1 MTLKGWAEAEAVA
14 RLSAL
19 PRRLAHTRSVVRKAE
34 RFAPIVGGE
43 VDVLIAAAWLHDVGY
58 SEDLA
63 VTRFHPLDG
72 ARHLAALGAPERLMN
87 LVARHSCAIVEAKLR
102 GLEREVGAY
111 PDERGLL
118 RDALWYCDMTTS
130 PEGKSVTLEERIEE
144 IQRRYGQGAVFAFTE
159 EARPCLAGAIDRTVR
174 RLRGVP
180 HERQL

>member
-19 PRRLAHTRSVVRKAE
+19 PRRLSHTHAVVRKAKKI
-34 RFAPIVGGE
+34 APIVGGE

-58 SEDLA
+58 SEELA

-72 ARHLAALGAPERLMN
+72 ARHLAALGTPERLTN

-102 GLEREVGAY
+102 GLESEVGAY
-111 PDERGLL
+111 PDERGLI

-130 PEGKSVTLEERIEE
+130 PEGRSVTLEERLEE
-144 IQRRYGQGAVFAFTE
+144 IQRRYGQGVVSAFTE
-159 EARPCLAGAIDRTVR
+159 EARPCLVGAIERTVR
-174 RLRGVP
+174 RLRGVTR
-180 HERQL
+180 ERQL